1 MLAANYT
8 SVRNNLKSYCD
19 MASDQDETIIVT
31 RKDNKNIVMISLDR
45 YNEMEKQIRN
55 TIYLEKIDRAFD
67 QLYSGNGQ
75 HHDLIED

>member
-8 SVRNNLKSYCD
+8 TVRNNLKNYCD
-19 MASDQDETIIVT
+19 LASDRNETIIVT
-31 RKDNKNIVMISLDR
+31 RKNDKNVVMISMER

-55 TIYLEKIDRAFD
+55 TLYLSKLDRAFD

-75 HHDLIED
+75 EHELIEE

>member
-19 MASDQDETIIVT
+19 MAADQDETIIVT
-31 RKDNKNIVMISLDR
+31 RKNDKNIVMISLNR

-55 TIYLEKIDRAFD
+55 VLYMNKIDRSFE

-75 HHDLIED
+75 SHELIED

>member
-31 RKDNKNIVMISLDR
+31 RKDNKNIVMISIDR
-45 YNEMEKQIRN
+45 FNEMEKQIRN
-55 TIYLEKIDRAFD
+55 AQYLAKLDRSFE
-67 QLYSGNGQ
+67 QLYSGKGQ
-75 HHDLIED
+75 KHELIEE

>member
-19 MASDQDETIIVT
+19 LASDQDETIIVT
-31 RKDNKNIVMISLDR
+31 RKDNKNIVMLSMDR

-55 TIYLEKIDRAFD
+55 ARYLAELDRSFE

-75 HHDLIED
+75 IHDLIEE

>member
-31 RKDNKNIVMISLDR
+31 RKDNKNIVMISIDR
-45 YNEMEKQIRN
+45 FNEMEKQIRN
-55 TIYLEKIDRAFD
+55 AQYLAKLDRSFE
-67 QLYSGNGQ
+67 QLYSGHGQ
-75 HHDLIED
+75 PHDLIEE

>member
-8 SVRNNLKSYCD
+8 AVRNNLKSYCD
-19 MASDQDETIIVT
+19 IASDTGEAIIVT
-31 RKDNKNIVMISLDR
+31 RKNDKNIVMISLDR

-55 TIYLEKIDRAFD
+55 TNYLEKIDRAFD
-67 QLYSGNGQ
+67 QLYSGDGQ